1 MDAENITSLRFSKE
15 SAHNIK
21 QAGWSEYNADDYGV
35 YRVEDEEN
43 NVVLTIRLIREDN
56 DVVFRVEGDTIK
68 DEPFPRAL
76 SLFLFFIP
84 HSEKASFSVEEP
96 ISLHSGIVVLSILP
110 HSQRA
115 DSDSIHVSF
124 PSSSFRLVVRDD
136 PQTTYPQD
144 CYSRG
149 TPLSLHSPSLQ
160 PNPSFANRLFL
171 YGTANASLPHSLVIR
186 LLREDL
192 ASFQE
197 LNHTLLASF
206 YRSSPHTRLLTSS
219 RHSRALPP
227 SLLPRLSRPF
237 YPTLPNEVAANASLL
252 LLQRVMNV
260 MVVFRYDKKAPFSI
274 DFALIEEHDED
285 DAFFSVSDTR
295 RGMSLHM
302 QMRTRLLT
310 GFELSSL
317 LADRCDS
324 FSSLSPT
331 ASAFRARVE
340 TSFALHFDGLRAKEV
355 AAALFLFS
363 NTLAS
368 IVADPRRD
376 QSNRTRWFLQQ
387 GSTRSSPECGFEEG
401 FVLLALAEW
410 DPAWALQ
417 LLHQLVLTIAD
428 SPREPDCPPS
438 FLLALDRL
446 LQLQPLTPDRPP
458 PPAHRA
464 VPELLPPLLH
474 LTQRWL
480 EHTEASVKLLY
491 RAPGATGATGATGM
505 SVAATSW
512 ALFASVTLQ
521 QLLGFLAAEPE
532 MQERLRRRVAT
543 SEKRMVKWMWVEARR
558 RFEDVG
564 AWRGRTRSTALVPW
578 VLGVGTVG
586 NVRVDSYLDV
596 LMRDGVLSGE
606 HGIGCGEVSDVSDGD
621 VSDGGNGGNG
631 VSGVSDVSDGGND
644 NGERTVECSCMDGW
658 DANATSVFVIDNFLV
673 LRSIHRRVLE
683 RHAALLYSD
692 VGMCGG
698 REA

>member
-21 QAGWSEYNADDYGV
+21 QAGWGEYNADDYGV

-171 YGTANASLPHSLVIR
+171 YGAANTSLPHSLVTR

-197 LNHTLLASF
+197 LNHTLLTSF
-206 YRSSPHTRLLTSS
+206 YRSSPRTRLLTSS
-219 RHSRALPP
+219 RHSRTLPP

-237 YPTLPNEVAANASLL
+237 YPTLPNEVAANTSLL
-252 LLQRVMNV
+252 LLQRVINV
-260 MVVFRYDKKAPFSI
+260 MVVFRYDKKAPFSV

-285 DAFFSVSDTR
+285 DAFFSMSDTR

-417 LLHQLVLTIAD
+417 LLRQLVLTIAD

-480 EHTEASVKLLY
+480 AHTEASVKLLY
-491 RAPGATGATGATGM
+491 RASGATGATGTTGM

-606 HGIGCGEVSDVSDGD
+606 HGIGCGGVSDVSDGD

-644 NGERTVECSCMDGW
+644 NGGRAVECSCMDGW
-658 DANATSVFVIDNFLV
+658 DTNMTSVFVIDNFLV

>member
-1 MDAENITSLRFSKE
+1 MT
-15 SAHNIK
+15 K
-21 QAGWSEYNADDYGV
+21 Q
-35 YRVEDEEN
+35 
-43 NVVLTIRLIREDN
+43 
-56 DVVFRVEGDTIK
+56 
-68 DEPFPRAL
+68 
-76 SLFLFFIP
+76 
-84 HSEKASFSVEEP
+84 
-96 ISLHSGIVVLSILP
+96 
-110 HSQRA
+110 
-115 DSDSIHVSF
+115 
-124 PSSSFRLVVRDD
+124 
-136 PQTTYPQD
+136 
-144 CYSRG
+144 
-149 TPLSLHSPSLQ
+149 
-160 PNPSFANRLFL
+160 
-171 YGTANASLPHSLVIR
+171 
-186 LLREDL
+186 
-192 ASFQE
+192 
-197 LNHTLLASF
+197 
-206 YRSSPHTRLLTSS
+206 
-219 RHSRALPP
+219 
-227 SLLPRLSRPF
+227 
-237 YPTLPNEVAANASLL
+237 
-252 LLQRVMNV
+252 
-260 MVVFRYDKKAPFSI
+260 APFSV

-285 DAFFSVSDTR
+285 DAFFSMSDTR

-417 LLHQLVLTIAD
+417 LLRQLVLTIAD

-480 EHTEASVKLLY
+480 AHTEASVKLLY
-491 RAPGATGATGATGM
+491 RASGATGATGTTGM

-606 HGIGCGEVSDVSDGD
+606 HGIGCGDVSDVSD
-621 VSDGGNGGNG
+621 VSDDGNGGNG
-631 VSGVSDVSDGGND
+631 DVSDGGND
-644 NGERTVECSCMDGW
+644 NGGRAVECSCMDGW
-658 DANATSVFVIDNFLV
+658 DTNMTSVFVIDNFLV

>member
-1 MDAENITSLRFSKE
+1 MT
-15 SAHNIK
+15 K
-21 QAGWSEYNADDYGV
+21 Q
-35 YRVEDEEN
+35 
-43 NVVLTIRLIREDN
+43 
-56 DVVFRVEGDTIK
+56 
-68 DEPFPRAL
+68 
-76 SLFLFFIP
+76 
-84 HSEKASFSVEEP
+84 
-96 ISLHSGIVVLSILP
+96 
-110 HSQRA
+110 
-115 DSDSIHVSF
+115 
-124 PSSSFRLVVRDD
+124 
-136 PQTTYPQD
+136 
-144 CYSRG
+144 
-149 TPLSLHSPSLQ
+149 
-160 PNPSFANRLFL
+160 
-171 YGTANASLPHSLVIR
+171 
-186 LLREDL
+186 
-192 ASFQE
+192 
-197 LNHTLLASF
+197 
-206 YRSSPHTRLLTSS
+206 
-219 RHSRALPP
+219 
-227 SLLPRLSRPF
+227 
-237 YPTLPNEVAANASLL
+237 
-252 LLQRVMNV
+252 
-260 MVVFRYDKKAPFSI
+260 APFSV

-285 DAFFSVSDTR
+285 DAFFSMSDTR

-417 LLHQLVLTIAD
+417 LLRQLVLTIAD

-480 EHTEASVKLLY
+480 AHTEASVKLLY
-491 RAPGATGATGATGM
+491 RAPGATRVPEM

-606 HGIGCGEVSDVSDGD
+606 HGIGCGDVSDVSD
-621 VSDGGNGGNG
+621 VSDDGDGGVSDMGNGGNGGNG
-631 VSGVSDVSDGGND
+631 GND
-644 NGERTVECSCMDGW
+644 NGGRAVECSCMDGW
-658 DANATSVFVIDNFLV
+658 DANMTSVFVIDNFLV

>member
-1 MDAENITSLRFSKE
+1 MT
-15 SAHNIK
+15 K
-21 QAGWSEYNADDYGV
+21 Q
-35 YRVEDEEN
+35 
-43 NVVLTIRLIREDN
+43 
-56 DVVFRVEGDTIK
+56 
-68 DEPFPRAL
+68 
-76 SLFLFFIP
+76 
-84 HSEKASFSVEEP
+84 
-96 ISLHSGIVVLSILP
+96 
-110 HSQRA
+110 
-115 DSDSIHVSF
+115 
-124 PSSSFRLVVRDD
+124 
-136 PQTTYPQD
+136 
-144 CYSRG
+144 
-149 TPLSLHSPSLQ
+149 
-160 PNPSFANRLFL
+160 
-171 YGTANASLPHSLVIR
+171 
-186 LLREDL
+186 
-192 ASFQE
+192 
-197 LNHTLLASF
+197 
-206 YRSSPHTRLLTSS
+206 
-219 RHSRALPP
+219 
-227 SLLPRLSRPF
+227 
-237 YPTLPNEVAANASLL
+237 
-252 LLQRVMNV
+252 
-260 MVVFRYDKKAPFSI
+260 APFSV

-285 DAFFSVSDTR
+285 DAFFSMSDTR

-417 LLHQLVLTIAD
+417 LLRQLVLTIAD

-480 EHTEASVKLLY
+480 AHTEASVKLLY
-491 RAPGATGATGATGM
+491 RAPGATGVPEM

-606 HGIGCGEVSDVSDGD
+606 HGIGCGDVSDVSD
-621 VSDGGNGGNG
+621 VSDDGGNG
-631 VSGVSDVSDGGND
+631 DGG
-644 NGERTVECSCMDGW
+644 RTVECSCMDGW

>member
-1 MDAENITSLRFSKE
+1 MT
-15 SAHNIK
+15 K
-21 QAGWSEYNADDYGV
+21 Q
-35 YRVEDEEN
+35 
-43 NVVLTIRLIREDN
+43 
-56 DVVFRVEGDTIK
+56 
-68 DEPFPRAL
+68 
-76 SLFLFFIP
+76 
-84 HSEKASFSVEEP
+84 
-96 ISLHSGIVVLSILP
+96 
-110 HSQRA
+110 
-115 DSDSIHVSF
+115 
-124 PSSSFRLVVRDD
+124 
-136 PQTTYPQD
+136 
-144 CYSRG
+144 
-149 TPLSLHSPSLQ
+149 
-160 PNPSFANRLFL
+160 
-171 YGTANASLPHSLVIR
+171 
-186 LLREDL
+186 
-192 ASFQE
+192 
-197 LNHTLLASF
+197 
-206 YRSSPHTRLLTSS
+206 
-219 RHSRALPP
+219 
-227 SLLPRLSRPF
+227 
-237 YPTLPNEVAANASLL
+237 
-252 LLQRVMNV
+252 
-260 MVVFRYDKKAPFSI
+260 APFSV

-285 DAFFSVSDTR
+285 DAFFSMSDTR

-417 LLHQLVLTIAD
+417 LLRQLVLTIAD

-438 FLLALDRL
+438 LLLALDRL

-480 EHTEASVKLLY
+480 AHTEASVKLLY
-491 RAPGATGATGATGM
+491 RAPGATGVPEM

-606 HGIGCGEVSDVSDGD
+606 HGIGCGDVSDVSD
-621 VSDGGNGGNG
+621 VSDDGGNGGNG
-631 VSGVSDVSDGGND
+631 GND
-644 NGERTVECSCMDGW
+644 NGNGNGNGGRTVECSCMDGW

>member
-21 QAGWSEYNADDYGV
+21 QAGWGEYNADDYGV

-136 PQTTYPQD
+136 LQTTYPQD

-171 YGTANASLPHSLVIR
+171 YGAANASLPHSLVTR

-260 MVVFRYDKKAPFSI
+260 MVVFRYDK
-274 DFALIEEHDED
+274 
-285 DAFFSVSDTR
+285 
-295 RGMSLHM
+295 
-302 QMRTRLLT
+302 
-310 GFELSSL
+310 
-317 LADRCDS
+317 
-324 FSSLSPT
+324 
-331 ASAFRARVE
+331 
-340 TSFALHFDGLRAKEV
+340 
-355 AAALFLFS
+355 
-363 NTLAS
+363 
-368 IVADPRRD
+368 
-376 QSNRTRWFLQQ
+376 
-387 GSTRSSPECGFEEG
+387 
-401 FVLLALAEW
+401 
-410 DPAWALQ
+410 
-417 LLHQLVLTIAD
+417 
-428 SPREPDCPPS
+428 
-438 FLLALDRL
+438 
-446 LQLQPLTPDRPP
+446 
-458 PPAHRA
+458 
-464 VPELLPPLLH
+464 
-474 LTQRWL
+474 
-480 EHTEASVKLLY
+480 
-491 RAPGATGATGATGM
+491 
-505 SVAATSW
+505 
-512 ALFASVTLQ
+512 
-521 QLLGFLAAEPE
+521 
-532 MQERLRRRVAT
+532 
-543 SEKRMVKWMWVEARR
+543 
-558 RFEDVG
+558 
-564 AWRGRTRSTALVPW
+564 
-578 VLGVGTVG
+578 
-586 NVRVDSYLDV
+586 
-596 LMRDGVLSGE
+596 
-606 HGIGCGEVSDVSDGD
+606 
-621 VSDGGNGGNG
+621 
-631 VSGVSDVSDGGND
+631 
-644 NGERTVECSCMDGW
+644 
-658 DANATSVFVIDNFLV
+658 
-673 LRSIHRRVLE
+673 
-683 RHAALLYSD
+683 
-692 VGMCGG
+692 
-698 REA
+698 